1 MFFHSTLID
10 DRQHDMRRVLSRM
23 QHGLLGR
30 LHPGAGRHIFPGVQI
45 AAEAREVAAADIE
58 PQAVPGQKRM
68 ARRTEFDLEFVDLA
82 RLQKFR
88 LSQAFA
94 IAPPQYALAEH
105 QRTPFPIDIGQPRRK
120 VRVQRGRCRIEHHL
134 NWTDDDEILGQ
145 CRRSIDQHISASF
158 NRPLVDRTGQER
170 IFSVLAHHLH
180 RQVSAAGRH
189 RILRVVRKAVGWLI
203 SGQLLVQAAAV
214 GIGLRPAVA
223 MHIVRHEAR
232 TRQRPLVGATPSD

>member
-1 MFFHSTLID
+1 MSLLFHSTLID

-30 LHPGAGRHIFPGVQI
+30 LHPGAGHHIFPGVQI

-94 IAPPQYALAEH
+94 IAPH
-105 QRTPFPIDIGQPRRK
+105 QVIVFTTG
-120 VRVQRGRCRIEHHL
+120 
-134 NWTDDDEILGQ
+134 WT
-145 CRRSIDQHISASF
+145 RAS
-158 NRPLVDRTGQER
+158 
-170 IFSVLAHHLH
+170 
-180 RQVSAAGRH
+180 
-189 RILRVVRKAVGWLI
+189 
-203 SGQLLVQAAAV
+203 
-214 GIGLRPAVA
+214 
-223 MHIVRHEAR
+223 EAR
-232 TRQRPLVGATPSD
+232 WPGVPVGPSRLSLPGRAQAGSNPIGSPRYS